1 MNSSVGFRKKAIPAV
16 IAALSASAL
25 AQEPIVR
32 EEVIVTGV
40 RQSIERSLDVKRDA
54 ASVVDVISAEDIG
67 KLPDTTIVDSLQRV
81 SGVQIERSAGEGSRV
96 SVRGSA
102 NVALML
108 NGEQFLSAGNLNGVQ
123 PDLTDVPST
132 MVSAVQVLKSA
143 TASTLTGGL
152 TGTIDLQTHRPF
164 MLEEGRT
171 LMGQVNL
178 GTGSRTKSDDFGIQG
193 FAGYNAGR
201 WGAAVNIAY
210 SDLTLGDDIAG
221 SNGDEGTFWYG
232 LPDESSLPRSSQI
245 TPPEPVTPLEPADL
259 NGNNMVDR
267 FFQSQGF
274 QATARENQRKRLALS
289 TSGQLA
295 INDALTLTGDM
306 FFTDMEQSRRHRSFR
321 VEGAWSWDWANPVLG
336 ERRVAPAGAG
346 YGDLYSVQE
355 WQLNMK
361 RVMPNSGERL
371 DDRSSLNTNLEL
383 AYDNGGPWTGSVRY
397 VHGRAENVSTSFEAD
412 AYISDGSPH
421 GATFRHPDGTT
432 ELVNIGGYPGEPIL
446 AYDGSEGL
454 NEAGESSGLAIPGRV
469 SFSNDNVHFELPDGL
484 GQSLSQYGLVSNH
497 LAGQTGDATLDVLRL
512 DGSFQ
517 AERGV
522 LNSVDFGVRLGR
534 RKVDYQDWIN
544 IALFENQDDEPYGV
558 RWKDADVKAPYSDPA
573 QETPES
579 PYRNIKF
586 EDPRL
591 RDYVVQESNFPGV
604 TGMPA
609 LYFLDIEKMDARA
622 FTNSLFPNNFDYAD
636 PGQSYKVAEETQ
648 TAYLQLNLLG
658 EVWDKPYSGNIGLR
672 YVRTELET
680 TSHNVGN
687 VVTGQTTYEYQG
699 VDYLMGAGWDSLDL
713 GTYTTPNKY
722 DDFLPSLNLALNLT
736 DDQILRFAYNKAMTM
751 HDLGNL
757 GRGLK
762 VWRSYQSASDVF
774 TVDRAE
780 EVGNPLLPPQRSTN
794 FDLSY
799 EWYFA
804 EGGLLNLAVF
814 YRENNTA
821 LQTLHYNRDDLP
833 DSDGVIRNTE
843 VDTTYLAVVPG
854 GYSKGFEVGY
864 QQAMSFLPGFMRNF
878 GVGTNYTYSP
888 SEGSQPDFYGNLA
901 PEGNNSEHQTN
912 LVLWY
917 ETERFS
923 ARLAHNWRSE
933 RLEWVEEVW
942 GTPISLWRTPTQD
955 LSFSGAYYVTDNV
968 TVRLD
973 ATNLLEEESV
983 RYLQWT
989 DQRDKFFITER
1000 RINLSLQVNL

>member
-1 MNSSVGFRKKAIPAV
+1 MKYRIGFRKRLFPTV
-16 IAALSASAL
+16 MAALSANAV
-25 AQEPIVR
+25 AQEPVIR

-40 RQSIERSLDVKRDA
+40 RRSIERSLDVKRDA

-108 NGEQFLSAGNLNGVQ
+108 NGEQFLSAGNLTGVQ
-123 PDLTDVPST
+123 PDLTDIPST
-132 MVSAVQVLKSA
+132 MVSAVEVLKSA

-164 MLEEGRT
+164 MLEDGRT

-178 GTGSRTKSDDFGIQG
+178 GTGSRTKSEDFGVQG
-193 FAGYNAGR
+193 FAGYNADGR
-201 WGAAVNIAY
+201 WGVAVNVSY

-221 SNGDEGTFWYG
+221 SNGDEETFWYG
-232 LPDESSLPRSSQI
+232 LPSESSLPRSSAL
-245 TPPEPVTPLEPADL
+245 TPLQPADV
-259 NGNNMVDR
+259 NGNGIDDR

-289 TSGQLA
+289 TSAQLA
-295 INDALTLTGDM
+295 INDALTLTGDV
-306 FFTDMEQSRRHRSFR
+306 FFTDMEQSRRHRSFI

-336 ERRVAPAGAG
+336 ERRNAPEGAD

-361 RVMPNSGERL
+361 RVVPNSGERL
-371 DDRSSLNTNLEL
+371 DERSSLNTNLEL

-397 VHGRAENVSTSFEAD
+397 VHGEAENVSTAFQLD
-412 AYISDGSPH
+412 AYMSDGSPH
-421 GATFRHPDGTT
+421 GAFTRNADGST
-432 ELVNIGGYPGEPIL
+432 ELINIGGYPAGPVL
-446 AYDGSEGL
+446 AYDGSPGL
-454 NEAGESSGLAIPGRV
+454 NENGDPSGQAIVGRV
-469 SFSNDNVHFELPDGL
+469 GFTNSNVNFALPDDL

-497 LAGQTGDATLDVLRL
+497 LSGQTGDASLDVLRL
-512 DGSFQ
+512 DGAFQ
-517 AERGV
+517 AEFGV
-522 LNSVDFGVRLGR
+522 LSSVDFGVRLGR
-534 RKVDYQDWIN
+534 REVDYKDWIN
-544 IALFENQDDEPYGV
+544 IALFENQDGEPFGI
-558 RWKDADVKAPYSDPA
+558 RWKDADVKAPYSDSA
-573 QETPES
+573 QEMPES
-579 PYRNIKF
+579 PYHNIKF
-586 EDPRL
+586 EDPL
-591 RDYVVQESNFPGV
+591 IRDYVVQENTFPGV
-604 TGMPA
+604 SGVPA
-609 LYFLDIEKMDARA
+609 MYFLDVEKMDARA

-648 TAYLQLNLLG
+648 TVYVQFNLQG
-658 EVWDKPYSGNIGLR
+658 DVWDRPYSGNAGLR
-672 YVRTELET
+672 YVRTELES

-713 GTYTTPNKY
+713 GTYTTPNNY
-722 DDFLPSLNLALNLT
+722 DDLLPSLNLALNLT
-736 DDQILRFAYNKAMTM
+736 DDQILRFAYNKTMTM
-751 HDLGNL
+751 HELDDLGQ
-757 GRGLK
+757 GLK

-774 TVDRAE
+774 VVDRAE

-804 EGGLLNLAVF
+804 EGGLFNLAAF
-814 YRENNTA
+814 YRENKTT
-821 LQTLHYNRDDLP
+821 LQRLHYNRDDLP

-843 VDTTYLAVVPG
+843 VDTTYLAVVSG
-854 GYSKGFEVGY
+854 GYSKGFEIGY
-864 QQAMSFLPGFMRNF
+864 QQAFSFLPNFLRHF
-878 GVGTNYTYSP
+878 GVGTNYTFSP
-888 SEGSQPDFYGNLA
+888 SEGGQPDFYGKLA

-917 ETERFS
+917 ETDKFS

-933 RLEWVEEVW
+933 RLEWVEAVW
-942 GTPISLWRTPTQD
+942 GTPIALWRTPTED
-955 LSFSGAYYVTDNV
+955 LSFSGAYYATDNV
-968 TVRLD
+968 TLRFD
-973 ATNLLEEESV
+973 ATNLLEEQSI
-983 RYLQWT
+983 RYLQWEN
-989 DQRDKFFITER
+989 QRDKFFLTER
-1000 RINLSLQVNL
+1000 RFNLSLQVSL